1 MGSRETADRTREL
14 DREIERYRKA
24 AFYALEHLQWCVG
37 YLHQAGQPQIAQSL
51 ERNRAQIRER
61 AGL

>member
-1 MGSRETADRTREL
+1 MGSRGTRDRTREL

-24 AFYALEHLQWCVG
+24 ASYALEHLEWCVR
-37 YLHQAGQPQIAQSL
+37 YFHRAGRPQLAQSL

>member
-1 MGSRETADRTREL
+1 MGSRETQDRTREL

-24 AFYALEHLQWCVG
+24 AFYALEHLQWCVA
-37 YLHQAGQPQIAQSL
+37 YLRRAGRPQIAQSV
-51 ERNRAQIRER
+51 ERNRAQIREC